1 MIKILVACDE
11 NRVIGKDNQ
20 LIWHLPADL
29 KRFKSL
35 TTGHVIL
42 MGRKTYESI
51 GKPLPNRT
59 TIVITRQVDFQAEG
73 TITAHSVEEAIL
85 KAKSLT
91 REDIFIVGG
100 AEIYSLSLALADQL
114 LVTQLHDIFEG
125 DAFFPEISAD
135 TWEMVERERG
145 VTDEKN
151 PFQYSYITYQKK
163 HGTEN

>member
-135 TWEMVERERG
+135 TWEIVDRERG

>member
-1 MIKILVACDE
+1 VIKILVACDE

-135 TWEMVERERG
+135 TWEIIDRERG

>member
-85 KAKSLT
+85 KAKSLS

-135 TWEMVERERG
+135 TWEIVDRERG

-151 PFQYSYITYQKK
+151 PFQYSYITYQKI

>member
-73 TITAHSVEEAIL
+73 TMTAHSVEEAIL

-135 TWEMVERERG
+135 TWEIVARERG

-151 PFQYSYITYQKK
+151 PFQYSYITYQKI

>member
-35 TTGHVIL
+35 TIGHVIL

-135 TWEMVERERG
+135 TWEIVDRERG
-145 VTDEKN
+145 LTDEKN
-151 PFQYSYITYQKK
+151 PFQYSYITYQKI